1 MGMAERLFDPEILKK
16 IAGDDVDFYHDVLQS
31 YKVQA
36 SELVSRLWDRV
47 HSGETEEVLQDAHK
61 LKGSS
66 LSVGAVRAGEVAEQ
80 IEFAARQQDFSAV
93 KALILDAKAITEETI
108 EEIEAVA

>member
-1 MGMAERLFDPEILKK
+1 MAERLFDPEILKQ
-16 IAGDDVDFYHDVLQS
+16 IAGDDLDFYQEVLQS

-36 SELVSRLWDRV
+36 SSLVSQLWDRAN
-47 HSGETEEVLQDAHK
+47 SGEAEGLMLDAHK

-66 LSVGAVRAGEVAEQ
+66 RSVGAVRIGDVAEQ
-80 IEFAARQQDFSAV
+80 IEYAARQQDLSAA
-93 KALILDAKAITEETI
+93 KALILDVKAITEETI